1 MKYSTSEELAKFLR
15 LDILKMINQG
25 RSSHIGAA
33 FSAADI
39 LAVLYHDILRYRPE
53 ESDWAERD
61 RVILS
66 KGHAG
71 AVVYA
76 VLAEC
81 GFFPVEQLMTHCADG
96 GKLSGHVSHKGV
108 PGVEFS
114 TGSLGHGLPVG
125 AGMAFALKKQNN
137 PARVYC
143 ICGDGEC
150 QEGTTWETALFAAQH
165 NLDNLTVIIDR
176 NRMQGLGDTEEISG
190 LEPLADKWIAM
201 NWHTIRIDGHA
212 HQTLREAFSQKSS
225 KPCCIIADTIKGKG
239 VSFMENQLEWH
250 YKPPVD
256 ALFDRALRELSGES
270 K

>member
-1 MKYSTSEELAKFLR
+1 MKYADSEELAKHLR

-25 RSSHIGAA
+25 KSSHIGAA

-39 LAVLYHDILRYRPE
+39 MAVLYHDILRYRPE
-53 ESDWAERD
+53 LPDWKDRD

-81 GFFPVEQLMTHCADG
+81 GFFPVEQLITHCADG

-125 AGMAFALKKQNN
+125 AGMAWALKKQNN
-137 PARVYC
+137 SGRVYV

-150 QEGTTWETALFAAQH
+150 QEGTTWETAMFAAQH
-165 NLDNLTVIIDR
+165 KLDNLTIIIDR
-176 NRMQGLGDTEEISG
+176 NRMQGLGDTEGIVG
-190 LEPLADKWIAM
+190 LEPLTDKWIAM
-201 NWHTIRIDGHA
+201 RWN
-212 HQTLREAFSQKSS
+212 TLRINGHSHQELKDAFMQKSCAPS
-225 KPCCIIADTIKGKG
+225 CIIADTIKGYG
-239 VSFMENQLEWH
+239 VSFMENQLKWH
-250 YKPPVD
+250 YTPPVGEQ
-256 ALFDRALRELSGES
+256 FEQALRELSGEN
-270 K
+270 